1 MKPHHYPLRV
11 LSNRL
16 GLVSRPSY
24 VTYLVCDRCNAR
36 CGMCDSWRMP
46 RGVELTP
53 AQVQH
58 MFGKLGSLDAVRL
71 SGGEPFLRADLL
83 ELAEAVMSASTPG
96 VLHVTTNGSF
106 PDRIERF
113 ARQFSRPRRLHVMV
127 SFDGMPSVHDASRGR
142 KVSFERALASVDA
155 LARLRPLGVGVSV
168 NHTIISR
175 RSLRDHAPLAA
186 LMAERGVD
194 TQWVLAYSASSMYAQ
209 PRRGKRAEDLVLAR
223 GYPLHPELD
232 APESLDFA
240 REQLNQLGHIR
251 SPLLRLGKRYY
262 LEGLVARLAGE
273 EAPRPKP
280 KCVALRSHLRLLP
293 DGTVVVC
300 QFNTER
306 MGNLFEQSLDEIWHA
321 PRTKSSRAWADACT
335 GCWAECEVMPNAIYS
350 GDLVSHA
357 LGRAVTGLRRTPP
370 VQRKRGVMVAN
381 KGPGADE
388 TGKTS
393 ASIITTP

>member
-1 MKPHHYPLRV
+1 MKPHRYPLRV
-11 LSNRL
+11 LANRL
-16 GLVSRPSY
+16 GLVPRPSY
-24 VTYLVCDRCNAR
+24 CTYLVCDRCNAR

-53 AQVQH
+53 DQVGKV
-58 MFGKLGSLDAVRL
+58 FGKLGALDAVRL
-71 SGGEPFLRADLL
+71 TGGEPFLRGDLL
-83 ELAEAVMSASTPG
+83 EVAEAVMRASAPG

-106 PDRIERF
+106 PERIERF
-113 ARQFSRPRRLHVMV
+113 ARDLSRPRRLHVMI
-127 SFDGMPSVHDASRGR
+127 SFDGMPAVHDASRGR

-155 LARLRPLGVGVSV
+155 LVALRPLGVGVSV

-175 RSLRDHAPLAA
+175 RSLRDHAPLVA

-232 APESLDFA
+232 APESLEFA
-240 REQLNQLGHIR
+240 RQQLDRLRDIE
-251 SPLLRLGKRYY
+251 SPALRLGKRYY
-262 LEGLVARLAGE
+262 LDGLIARLAGQ
-273 EAPRPKP
+273 EAPLPKP

-293 DGTVVVC
+293 DGGVVVC

-306 MGNLFEQSLDEIWHA
+306 MGNLLEQSLDEIWHA

-350 GDLVSHA
+350 GDLIAHSLGRA
-357 LGRAVTGLRRTPP
+357 LGRSNRTAV
-370 VQRKRGVMVAN
+370 
-381 KGPGADE
+381 
-388 TGKTS
+388 
-393 ASIITTP
+393 

>member
-1 MKPHHYPLRV
+1 MKPHRYPLRV

-16 GLVSRPSY
+16 GLVTRPSY
-24 VTYLVCDRCNAR
+24 CTYLVCDRCNAR

-53 AQVQH
+53 AEVDQV
-58 MFGKLGSLDAVRL
+58 FRKLGALDAVRL

-83 ELAEAVMSASTPG
+83 DVAEAVMSASAPG

-106 PDRIERF
+106 PDRLEHF
-113 ARQFSRPRRLHVMV
+113 ARAFSRPRRLHVMV
-127 SFDGMPSVHDASRGR
+127 SFDGLPEVHDASRGR

-155 LARLRPLGVGVSV
+155 LVALRPLGVGVSV

-175 RSLRDHAPLAA
+175 RSLRDHAALAA

-223 GYPLHPELD
+223 GYPLHPDLD
-232 APESLDFA
+232 APESLEFA
-240 REQLNQLGHIR
+240 CEQLNHLRDIR
-251 SPLLRLGKRYY
+251 SPALRLAKRYY
-262 LEGLVARLAGE
+262 LEGLIARLAGQE
-273 EAPRPKP
+273 SPRPKP

-293 DGTVVVC
+293 DGGVVVC

-306 MGNLFEQSLDEIWHA
+306 VGNLLEQSLDEIWHA

-350 GDLVSHA
+350 GDLISHA
-357 LGRAVTGLRRTPP
+357 LARATGRAKRTA
-370 VQRKRGVMVAN
+370 V
-381 KGPGADE
+381 
-388 TGKTS
+388 
-393 ASIITTP
+393 